1 VNNNNL
7 VAEIQRLSTA
17 ELMALFKTLSA
28 PAIADLEGEYAASM
42 LAQPNRLSTLA
53 GQALS
58 NPLMPWQCKAFRPV
72 DTTRGR
78 GYNTFLLAGKLI
90 QLYPMHT
97 LIAPSRYDGQP
108 AYQLVYRYF
117 HSLCGT
123 INMVDEIRQLDSG
136 IYLGIGT
143 WGFTNKQR
151 LIPYPFLLQQTEQP
165 YRGDIGRVRRGFQ
178 LTTQH
183 IPALDTVRS

>member
-1 VNNNNL
+1 MNHNKRL
-7 VAEIQRLSTA
+7 AEIQRLSTA
-17 ELMALFKTLSA
+17 ELVALFKTLSA
-28 PAIADLEGEYAASM
+28 PAITDLHGEYAASM

-72 DTTRGR
+72 DATSGR

-90 QLYPMHT
+90 QRYPMYT

-117 HSLCGT
+117 HSLCGA

-143 WGFTNKQR
+143 WGFTAKQR
-151 LIPYPFLLQQTEQP
+151 MMAYPFLLQQTDQS
-165 YRGDIGRVRRGFQ
+165 YHGDIGRVRRGFE
-178 LTTQH
+178 LSTQH